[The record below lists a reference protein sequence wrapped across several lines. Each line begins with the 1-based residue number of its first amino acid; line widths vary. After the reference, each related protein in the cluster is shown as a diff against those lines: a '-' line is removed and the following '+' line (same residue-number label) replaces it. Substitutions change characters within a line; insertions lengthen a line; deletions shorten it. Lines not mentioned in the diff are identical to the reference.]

1 LGSYNADM
9 SIVSDLKERFKQV
22 VDQLGVDEMRKR
34 KAEIEQ
40 ASQDSD
46 FWLDTQRSAQQMK
59 ELARLKSE
67 IDQVETLEL
76 FLMQLED
83 TPEDESLLVDVQSR
97 LEKLEERL
105 FLSGKYDSHDA
116 ILSIHPG
123 QGGTEA
129 MDWAEMLLRMYLRFA
144 EARGWKTELIQK
156 TPGEEAGIKEAVVQ
170 IQGEYAYGYLKNET
184 GTHRLVRQSPFNA
197 DKLRQTS
204 FARVEVVTVI
214 EDQDQVE
221 INESDLEFT
230 STRSGGPG
238 GQNVNKVETAV
249 RLVHKPTGISIK
261 VSSER
266 SQHRN
271 RELALKMLK
280 GQLAL
285 INEQRRSQKQN
296 ELKGEYRI
304 PGWGNQIRSYVLH
317 PYQMVKDH
325 RTNFEVS
332 DAQAVLDGDLD
343 ELVEQALRSVR

>member
-1 LGSYNADM
+1 MGSYNADM

-197 DKLRQTS
+197 DNLRQTS
-204 FARVEVVTVI
+204 FARVEVVPVI